1 MNFIY
6 STLINKTENKMAGYM
21 ALLDFR
27 YQNLCVM
34 AEPGSLFSVLKKR
47 TLRTWQTSPSPMI
60 SIWQSFPRAPSL
72 SIR

>member
-34 AEPGSLFSVLKKR
+34 AEPGSLLPVTVLFGSEEKIILSSVS
-47 TLRTWQTSPSPMI
+47 QP
-60 SIWQSFPRAPSL
+60 
-72 SIR
+72 